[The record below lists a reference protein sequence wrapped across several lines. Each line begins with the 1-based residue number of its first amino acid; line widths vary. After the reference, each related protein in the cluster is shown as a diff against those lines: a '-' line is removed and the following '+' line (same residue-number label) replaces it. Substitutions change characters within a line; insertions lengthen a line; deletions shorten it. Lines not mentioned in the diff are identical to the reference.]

1 MTGHQ
6 IAKKTNHKKTNKT
19 KKEKM
24 EPKNSYECTGRNK
37 SAAQTKTDDKAEQ
50 KRKRLLNKLQ

>member
-37 SAAQTKTDDKAEQ
+37 SATQTKTDDKAEQ
-50 KRKRLLNKLQ
+50 EGRNY

>member
-24 EPKNSYECTGRNK
+24 EPKTVMNALEETNQQLKQR
-37 SAAQTKTDDKAEQ
+37 QMTKPSKKERDY
-50 KRKRLLNKLQ
+50 